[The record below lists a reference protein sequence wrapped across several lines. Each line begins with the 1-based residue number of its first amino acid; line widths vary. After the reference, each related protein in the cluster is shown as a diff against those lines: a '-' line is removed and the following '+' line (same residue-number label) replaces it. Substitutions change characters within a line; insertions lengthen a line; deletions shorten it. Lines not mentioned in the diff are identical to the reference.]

1 MAEVLVLAE
10 HTDGG
15 EVKKV
20 TVELLTAARRL
31 GEPSVVWAGP
41 GAEAGRERLA
51 EFGAARVY
59 VADSADFSDY
69 VVAPVAGLLAQL
81 VGEKQPAAVL
91 VAGTSE
97 GKEIAGRLAVKTD
110 SGVLTDAVN
119 VTAGDDGA
127 PLAEQPNFGGAIT
140 VHSRVAK
147 GTPIIAVRP
156 NAISAEPSQGA
167 AELVRVE

>member
-10 HTDGG
+10 HTADGK
-15 EVKKV
+15 VKKV

-81 VGEKQPAAVL
+81 VGEKAPATSTA
-91 VAGTSE
+91 AGWPS
-97 GKEIAGRLAVKTD
+97 RLAPGCSPTL
-110 SGVLTDAVN
+110 LT
-119 VTAGDDGA
+119 
-127 PLAEQPNFGGAIT
+127 
-140 VHSRVAK
+140 
-147 GTPIIAVRP
+147 
-156 NAISAEPSQGA
+156 
-167 AELVRVE
+167 